1 MSRTRD
7 FGSVFVTLRREF
19 TANTKRTFLSDIEGQ
34 IEDDHEIQEILET
47 PNRKNRLLAV
57 SCDRKY
63 NDEKFSYHYFD
74 ILLVSIDSISGGNGI
89 YKPANQLRVLQ
100 WNGKKSQLLTVLKY
114 FGKLNRQINFKR
126 ALILP
131 YPTPPT
137 GYRLD
142 TAIHKK

>member
-1 MSRTRD
+1 MSKTRD
-7 FGSVFVTLRREF
+7 FGSVFIRLRQEF
-19 TANTKRTFLSDIEGQ
+19 TATTKRTFLSDIEGQ

-47 PNRKNRLLAV
+47 PYRKDRLLAV
-57 SCDRKY
+57 TCDRKF
-63 NDEKFSYHYFD
+63 NDKKFSYHYFD
-74 ILLVSIDSISGGNGI
+74 ILLVSIDAMSGGNGI

-114 FGKLNRQINFKR
+114 FRRNNRQINFKR

-131 YPTPPT
+131 FPTPPT

>member
-1 MSRTRD
+1 MPTTKD
-7 FGSVFVTLRREF
+7 FSSTFISLRQEF
-19 TANTKRTFLSDIEGQ
+19 TANTKRRFLTDIEGQ
-34 IEDDHEIQEILET
+34 IEDDHEIQEILDI
-47 PNRKNRLLAV
+47 PYAKPRLLAV
-57 SCDRKY
+57 TCDRKF
-63 NDEKFSYHYFD
+63 NDKRFSYQYFD
-74 ILLVSIDSISGGNGI
+74 LLLVSLDRISSGNGI

-100 WNGKKSQLLTVLKY
+100 WNGKKSQLLTVLRY
-114 FGKLNRQINFKR
+114 FRRNNRQVNFKR